1 MKMTEQGGQIK
12 QNSGTKRLILSL
24 IAGLVFF
31 GLLSAYFVFGKSF
44 ASEKFL
50 VKVRPNMA
58 YEAVEGQLSDKANF
72 GSMFFFSVLSQTF
85 GYEKNIKV
93 GCFEVKPGNSVWN
106 VFQRIRKGRQTPV
119 RLTFNNIRTREQLAG
134 RFAQQLMLDSVTLV
148 NAFSN
153 ADSCAKWGLTPE
165 TIVVLFIPDTYEMY
179 WDISYNR
186 FMEKMQKEYNRF
198 WTASRLAKAKEVGLT
213 PVEIATM
220 ASIVEEES
228 NNKAERPAIAG
239 LYLNRY
245 RIEMP
250 LQADPTVKFAVKD
263 FSLRRILFEHLTVE
277 SPYNTYKVTGLPP
290 GPIRVPSKD
299 GIDAVLNYQKHDY
312 LFMCANADFS
322 GRHAFARNMA
332 EHSVNAKRYR
342 EELNKRGV
350 K

>member
-1 MKMTEQGGQIK
+1 MIKREQEDQTVPK
-12 QNSGTKRLILSL
+12 SGAKRLILSL
-24 IAGLVFF
+24 IGASLFF
-31 GLLSAYFVFGKSF
+31 GCLSAYFVFGKSF
-44 ASEKFL
+44 SDEKFL
-50 VKVRPNMA
+50 VKVRPNMSYDA
-58 YEAVEGQLSDKANF
+58 IKAQLTDKSNF

-85 GYEKNIKV
+85 GYEKKIKV
-93 GCFEVKPGNSVWN
+93 GSYEVKPGNSVWN

-119 RLTFNNIRTREQLAG
+119 RLTFHNIRTREQLAG

-179 WDISYNR
+179 WDISYTR
-186 FMEKMQKEYNRF
+186 FMEKMQKEQSKF
-198 WTASRLAKAKEVGLT
+198 WNATRLEKAKQVGLT

-228 NNKAERPAIAG
+228 NNSAERPAIAG
-239 LYLNRY
+239 LYLNRL
-245 RIEMP
+245 RIGMP
-250 LQADPTVKFAVKD
+250 LQADPTVKFAVND
-263 FSLRRILFEHLTVE
+263 FSLRRILFQHLTTD

-290 GPIRVPSKD
+290 GPIRVPSKQ
-299 GIDAVLNYQKHDY
+299 GIDAVLNYEKHDY

-322 GRHAFARNMA
+322 GRHAFARNLA

-342 EELNKRGV
+342 EELDRRNIK
-350 K
+350 